1 MNQLTMEKDRKL
13 DHIKL
18 AFESQTLQNEADQR
32 FNYEP
37 VISGHPSHKPIEFSF
52 LGKTL
57 GAPMWVSSMTGGTK
71 MAHTINHNLARA
83 CKEFRIGMGLGS
95 CRKLLDDDTYFE
107 DFNLRPIMGDD
118 LPLFANLGIAQVEIL
133 LAENKLDQIK
143 RLVEKLQADGL
154 IIHINPLQE
163 WMQPEGNR
171 IAHPPIETIE
181 RLLGKVNFPVI
192 VKEVGQGMGPES
204 LLRLLQL
211 PLAAVDFGAFGGTNF
226 SLVEL
231 LRQDEGNRE
240 KYEPFIR
247 AGHTAGQMLDI
258 VNHLADTR
266 NDLKCNQLIISGGI
280 RSYLDGYYHV
290 SRSKI
295 PAIYAQAS
303 AFLKHSQGEYEPL
316 HKFVSGQIEGYR
328 MAQALLR
335 IRE

>member
-1 MNQLTMEKDRKL
+1 MEKDRKL

-37 VISGHPSHKPIEFSF
+37 VLSGHPSSQPMSFSF

-71 MAHTINHNLARA
+71 MARIINHNLARA

-95 CRKLLDDDTYFE
+95 CRKLLDDDTYFD
-107 DFNLRPIMGDD
+107 DFNLRPIMGND
-118 LPLFANLGIAQVEIL
+118 LPLYANLGIAQIEIL
-133 LAENKLDQIK
+133 LADNKPHLINN
-143 RLVEKLQADGL
+143 LVDKLQADGL

-163 WMQPEGNR
+163 WMQPEGNL
-171 IAHPPIETIE
+171 ISLPPHETIE
-181 RLLGKVNFPVI
+181 RLLEKVNFPVI

-211 PLAAVDFGAFGGTNF
+211 PLEAVDFGAFGGTNF

-231 LRQDEGNRE
+231 LRRDQDNLE
-240 KYEPFIR
+240 KFEPFIKV
-247 AGHTAGQMLDI
+247 GHTATQMLDM
-258 VNHLADTR
+258 VNQFVESGHSLQ
-266 NDLKCNQLIISGGI
+266 CNQLIISGGI
-280 RSYLDGYYHV
+280 RHYLDGYYHV
-290 SRSKI
+290 SRSKL

-303 AFLKHSQGEYEPL
+303 AFLKHSQGDYEL
-316 HKFVSGQIEGYR
+316 LRKFVAGQIEGYR
-328 MAQALLR
+328 MAQALLKV
-335 IRE
+335 RE